1 MKRTAL
7 FATALT
13 ILASAPTRAE
23 TFAAKGAKATLTVEY
38 VYASNGKTKDQNDSR
53 QWSVTRTVKLSADL
67 IAQAPQPLPT
77 MHEMEAGQKADLKNK
92 QERVQSAQEKM
103 APVQADIQKIMA
115 KCGEDEACLEREI
128 QKYGMSNSDSAKM
141 NTARSADKDIA
152 VASNQGPARY
162 QLWTA
167 ASQKGTYSIEES
179 RHEVLADPACG
190 ASLHCTTDENGK
202 GGGEVPLP
210 PGAKAPAGGLP
221 GFSMAEIDAGGK
233 TLALVLPV
241 PLSPLPYTKT
251 IKTNSP
257 DRKGGTFQE
266 LVRCPPKDLK
276 PVRVALKGGGRDES
290 GTEEI
295 KIAGAGGDGGTLTI
309 RWKLTSK

>member
-7 FATALT
+7 LATALA
-13 ILASAPTRAE
+13 ILAAAATRADN
-23 TFAAKGAKATLTVEY
+23 FAAKGAKATLTVEY
-38 VYASNGKTKDQNDSR
+38 VYASNGKTQDRNDSH

-67 IAQAPQPLPT
+67 IAQTPQPLPT

-92 QERVQSAQEKM
+92 QEKAQSAQEKM
-103 APVQADIQKIMA
+103 APVQADIEKIMA

-128 QKYGMSNSDSAKM
+128 QKYGMSNADSAKM

-152 VASNQGPARY
+152 VAANQGPARY

-167 ASQKGTYSIEES
+167 ASQRGTYSIEET

-190 ASLHCTTDENGK
+190 AKAAASGPPSL
-202 GGGEVPLP
+202 
-210 PGAKAPAGGLP
+210 A
-221 GFSMAEIDAGGK
+221 MAEIDAGGK
-233 TLALVLPV
+233 TVAIVLPV
-241 PLSPLPYTKT
+241 PLSTLPYTKT
-251 IKTNSP
+251 IKSNSP
-257 DRKGGTFQE
+257 DRKSGTFQD

-295 KIAGAGGDGGTLTI
+295 KIAGAGADGGTLTI
-309 RWKLTSK
+309 RWKLTAK

>member
-13 ILASAPTRAE
+13 ILAAAATRADN
-23 TFAAKGAKATLTVEY
+23 FAAKGAKATLTVEY
-38 VYASNGKTKDQNDSR
+38 VYASNGKTQDRNDSH

-67 IAQAPQPLPT
+67 IAQTPQPLPT

-92 QERVQSAQEKM
+92 QEKAQSAQEKM

-128 QKYGMSNSDSAKM
+128 QKYGMSNADSAKM
-141 NTARSADKDIA
+141 DTARSADKDIA
-152 VASNQGPARY
+152 VATNQGPARY

-167 ASQKGTYSIEES
+167 ASQRGTYSIEES
-179 RHEVLADPACG
+179 RHDVVADPACG
-190 ASLHCTTDENGK
+190 ASMQCTTDENAK
-202 GGGEVPLP
+202 GAGEVPLP
-210 PGAKAPAGGLP
+210 PGAKAAASGPPSLA
-221 GFSMAEIDAGGK
+221 MAEIDAGGK
-233 TLALVLPV
+233 TVAIVLPV
-241 PLSPLPYTKT
+241 PLSTLPYTKT
-251 IKTNSP
+251 IKSNSP
-257 DRKGGTFQE
+257 DRKSGTFQD
-266 LVRCPPKDLK
+266 LLRCPPKDLK

-295 KIAGAGGDGGTLTI
+295 KIAGAGADGGTLTI
-309 RWKLTSK
+309 RWKLTAK

>member
-7 FATALT
+7 LATALT
-13 ILASAPTRAE
+13 ILASAATRADN
-23 TFAAKGAKATLTVEY
+23 FAAKGAKATLSVEY
-38 VYASNGKTKDQNDSR
+38 VYASNGKTQDQNDSR

-67 IAQAPQPLPT
+67 VAQTPQPLPT

-92 QERVQSAQEKM
+92 QEKAQSAQEKM
-103 APVQADIQKIMA
+103 APVQADIEKIMA

-167 ASQKGTYSIEES
+167 ASQKGTYSIEET

-190 ASLHCTTDENGK
+190 ASLHCTTDENAK
-202 GGGEVPLP
+202 AAGEIPLP
-210 PGAKAPAGGLP
+210 PGAKAAASGLP

-233 TLALVLPV
+233 TLAIVLPV

-251 IKTNSP
+251 VKTNSP
-257 DRKGGTFQE
+257 DRKSGTFQE

-309 RWKLTSK
+309 RWKLTAK